1 MSEHTF
7 ETPDVTV
14 VGGGLAGVAASL
26 HLANANLRV
35 ACIEPKTGARE
46 PVGESLDWATP
57 ALLRALGFSME
68 EMVGSQLATYKRG
81 VTLKLNGGGDQKY
94 APSEWLANPPFH
106 IELRTMHVDRF
117 RLDDELMK
125 QAVNRGVTVV
135 RDKAVAIE
143 RSGRRITA
151 VRTAGGARLAS
162 RWFIDASGSATS
174 LFGREFQLPQ
184 YSYGPKKV
192 AMWSYFPSAR
202 ADEGTTIHV
211 EDRKGSYLEWIWEIP
226 INPTTLS
233 VGYVTSGDTI
243 RNKRH
248 EGLTVEEIYA
258 AQLARFPHFERL
270 LDRGPHKVPSVTAF
284 RCRSYSGVAGPN
296 WLIAGEAAS
305 LADPITSNGV
315 TAALRHASEAAHL
328 ITKFRGRHSLPRGA
342 RSAYSR
348 RVLKMGRFF
357 NSGIEGLVYDWPSR
371 DRTGI
376 MRAGRVYT
384 AAAWSCN
391 ALYSRLKP
399 TGVVASFAFGALL
412 DALRASA
419 WAYSKLWRR
428 LPSVR

>member
-1 MSEHTF
+1 MSESTF

-35 ACIEPKTGARE
+35 TCIEPEAGSRE

-57 ALLRALGFSME
+57 ALLHGLGFHME
-68 EMVGSQLATYKRG
+68 DMVRSQLATFKRG
-81 VTLKLNGGGDQKY
+81 VTLKAGAGSQKY
-94 APSEWLANPPFH
+94 APSDWLARPPFRV
-106 IELRTMHVDRF
+106 ELRTMHVDRF
-117 RLDDELMK
+117 RLDAELMRK
-125 QAVNRGVTVV
+125 AISRGVTVV
-135 RDKAVAIE
+135 RDRAVSIE
-143 RSGRRITA
+143 RIGRRITA
-151 VRTAGGARLAS
+151 VHTAGGARLAS

-174 LFGREFQLPQ
+174 LFGREFRLPQ

-192 AMWSYFPSAR
+192 AMWSYFPSSR
-202 ADEGTTIHV
+202 VEDGTTIHV
-211 EDRKGSYLEWIWEIP
+211 EEKKGSYLEWVWEIP
-226 INPTTLS
+226 INPTTVS

-243 RNKRH
+243 RARRH
-248 EGLTVEEIYA
+248 EGLSVEEIFF
-258 AQLARFPHFERL
+258 AQLARFPHFDRV
-270 LDRGPHKVPSVTAF
+270 LDQGPHRVPAVTSF
-284 RCRSYSGVAGPN
+284 SCRSYRGVAGPN

-328 ITKFRGRHSLPRGA
+328 IAKFRERRSLPRGA

-348 RVLKMGRFF
+348 RVLKLGRFF
-357 NSGIEGLVYDWPSR
+357 NSGIEALVYDWPLR

-376 MRAGRVYT
+376 KNAGRIYT

-399 TGVVASFAFGALL
+399 TGVLASFAFGALL
-412 DALRASA
+412 DALRGTA
-419 WAYSKLWRR
+419 WAYSKLGR
-428 LPSVR
+428 LLPLVR